1 MNVVIMTGRLATTP
15 ECKTTANGK
24 VLCYFRIGVDRSRRQ
39 NGKKESDFFNVIA
52 WNGTGEAIA
61 RWFKKGDVIS
71 ILGRLENDT
80 YETDGVK
87 NHENRIVV
95 REFYFNSGYRKK
107 ETESEPNEVD
117 LKAFDAILN
126 DPNVLF

>member
-1 MNVVIMTGRLATTP
+1 MNIVIMTGRLATEP
-15 ECKTTANGK
+15 ECKTTANEK
-24 VLCYFRIGVDRSRRQ
+24 VICYFRIAVDRSKRQ
-39 NGKKESDFFNVIA
+39 KTDFFNVVA

-107 ETESEPNEVD
+107 ETESEPNEDD

-126 DPNVLF
+126 DPNVSF

>member
-1 MNVVIMTGRLATTP
+1 MNIVIMTGRLATTP
-15 ECKTTANGK
+15 ECKTTANKK
-24 VLCYFRIGVDRSRRQ
+24 VICYFRIAVDRS
-39 NGKKESDFFNVIA
+39 KKQMTDFFNVVA

-61 RWFKKGDVIS
+61 RWFNKGDVIS

-107 ETESEPNEVD
+107 ETKSEPNEED

-126 DPNVLF
+126 DPNVSF